1 MASIPFLLCLNDQQY
16 DKVSVKLYFREGDK
30 IPSLKLYLKCCIFQH
45 KTHQLLKET
54 NECSGKRSH
63 LSGNHKRMQLQSG
76 GRSPRLDECRAR
88 VRLVAGWQFGLN
100 RNESRFWQRRRLLG
114 QGGDSI
120 LRSFLKAKQ
129 KFFFL
134 RTQQRWK
141 DEQKRTCRQTV
152 VFSRIFTARLESGA
166 RYDFNNGSMAG
177 KSGGWRGDVWKLQRW
192 ISWGRYE
199 RGRWCVWEFYQQPEL
214 LHELLLGER

>member
-1 MASIPFLLCLNDQQY
+1 MEHLAKNGIEMASIPFLLCLNDQQY

-114 QGGDSI
+114 QGGFYSQV
-120 LRSFLKAKQ
+120 LLKSKTE
-129 KFFFL
+129 FFFF
-134 RTQQRWK
+134 TNATEMKRWAK
-141 DEQKRTCRQTV
+141 KN
-152 VFSRIFTARLESGA
+152 L
-166 RYDFNNGSMAG
+166 
-177 KSGGWRGDVWKLQRW
+177 
-192 ISWGRYE
+192 
-199 RGRWCVWEFYQQPEL
+199 
-214 LHELLLGER
+214 